1 MVQEIGKWIV
11 EILKNVEKEGFQEL
25 DKFKDNIEEQINLF

>member
-11 EILKNVEKEGFQEL
+11 EILKKVEKEGFQEL